1 MVGDPVGL
9 SRGLVDH
16 GVLVCGGNI
25 MKPLNRQVLLGMSLL
40 VLSALF
46 YFLHYLIFRDPH
58 HIFIYLIGDVA
69 FVFVEVLLVTLIIH
83 SVLEDREKKARLK
96 KLNMVIGVF
105 YSEVGIKLLEILSR
119 WDPQIERIQQ
129 ELVIEGTSPRQKFG
143 KIYRCL
149 KTHDYGIETQK
160 PDWDTIKA
168 FLMKK
173 KDFLLRL
180 LENQNLL
187 EHESFTDMLWAVF
200 HLAEELEARESLQ
213 GLPDADHNHL
223 STDVK
228 RVYGQ
233 LALQWLKYM
242 EHLKISYPHLFSLSL
257 RTNPFDR
264 SATPIVQDSP

>member
-1 MVGDPVGL
+1 
-9 SRGLVDH
+9 
-16 GVLVCGGNI
+16 
-25 MKPLNRQVLLGMSLL
+25 MKRMNWQVLLGMCLL

-58 HIFIYLIGDVA
+58 HIFIYLIGDIA

-83 SVLEDREKKARLK
+83 SALEQREKKARLE

-105 YSEVGIKLLEILSR
+105 YSEVGTNLLEILSR
-119 WDPQIERIQQ
+119 WDPEIESIQKELFVEGKSAVRKFSRIC
-129 ELVIEGTSPRQKFG
+129 R
-143 KIYRCL
+143 YL
-149 KTHDYGIETQK
+149 KNHDYSIGSEK
-160 PDWDTIKA
+160 PDWDTVKA
-168 FLMKK
+168 FLMTKK
-173 KDFLLRL
+173 NFLLRL

-187 EHESFTDMLWAVF
+187 EHESFTDVLWAVF
-200 HLAEELEARESLQ
+200 HLAEELEARKSLQ
-213 GLPDADHNHL
+213 GLPNADHKHL
-223 STDVK
+223 IGDVK

-242 EHLKISYPHLFSLSL
+242 EHLKSNYPHLFSLSL